1 MSTTEAVL
9 PPSRMRRFKRGGG
22 AAAKP
27 ARAWWRAPTMLVGL
41 TIAAIWVIVAIFGPL
56 LAPHDPLAQEFA
68 ITQAPSGAHPFGTDE
83 LGRDILSRVIVAARN
98 SLPLAVLLV
107 VCAGGLGTALG
118 VIAGYVGGWVD
129 GVIMR
134 LADLF
139 SAFPAIV
146 LAMVVT
152 ASLGPSTRNAVLALV
167 TVTWPIYARVVRSL
181 VLSIGQSEYVQAF
194 RLHGASARR
203 AMWKEILPNVVG
215 PITVLATIYLADA
228 LLLLAGLS
236 FLGLG
241 TQPPTP
247 EWGSMISVGTQ
258 YFQNWWMATFPG
270 LAIFSA
276 ALAFNFI
283 GDGLRDVFDPQ
294 SQVGS
299 GARGSDPA
307 AEEGDA

>member
-1 MSTTEAVL
+1 MSAEAVL
-9 PPSRMRRFKRGGG
+9 PPSRLRRFKRSRSR
-22 AAAKP
+22 P
-27 ARAWWRAPTMLVGL
+27 VARSWWRQPTMLIGL
-41 TIAAIWVIVAIFGPL
+41 TIAAIWIVVAIFAPL
-56 LAPHDPLAQEFA
+56 LAPHDPLAQDFA

-107 VCAGGLGTALG
+107 LCAGTLGTALG

-129 GVIMR
+129 GLIMR

-181 VLSIGQSEYVQAF
+181 VLSIGQAEYVQAF

-203 AMWKEILPNVVG
+203 AMWKEILPNVMG
-215 PITVLATIYLADA
+215 PIIVLATIYLADA

-294 SQVGS
+294 SQIGS
-299 GARGSDPA
+299 GARGGSESV
-307 AEEGDA
+307 EEES

>member
-1 MSTTEAVL
+1 MLAGLMIAGLWVL
-9 PPSRMRRFKRGGG
+9 
-22 AAAKP
+22 
-27 ARAWWRAPTMLVGL
+27 
-41 TIAAIWVIVAIFGPL
+41 VAIFAPL
-56 LAPHDPLAQEFA
+56 IAPHDPLAQDFA
-68 ITQAPSGAHPFGTDE
+68 IIEAPSGAHPFGTDE
-83 LGRDILSRVIVAARN
+83 LGRDVLSRVMVAARN

-107 VCAGGLGTALG
+107 VCAGTLGTVLG
-118 VIAGYVGGWVD
+118 LVAGYLGGWVD
-129 GVIMR
+129 GLIMR

-167 TVTWPIYARVVRSL
+167 TVLWPVFARVVRSL
-181 VLSIGQSEYVQAF
+181 VLSIGSSEYVQAF
-194 RLHGASARR
+194 RLHGASAKR
-203 AMWKEILPNVVG
+203 AMWKEIVPNIVG
-215 PITVLATIYLADA
+215 PITVLVTIYLADA
-228 LLLLAGLS
+228 LLMLAGLS

-258 YFQNWWMATFPG
+258 YFQNWWMAGFPG

-294 SQVGS
+294 SATG
-299 GARGSDPA
+299 PE
-307 AEEGDA
+307 AER